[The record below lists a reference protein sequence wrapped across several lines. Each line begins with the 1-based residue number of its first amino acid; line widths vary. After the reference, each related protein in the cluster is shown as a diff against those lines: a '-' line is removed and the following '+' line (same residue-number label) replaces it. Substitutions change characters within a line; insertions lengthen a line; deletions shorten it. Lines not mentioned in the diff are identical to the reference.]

1 MPFRTIIS
9 LLLLAWCCGQAGR
22 AQGEGLRPF
31 QVVCYN
37 VENYFDCVD
46 DSLTDDS
53 EFLPGGIRGWNH
65 ARYRLKQAHVARVLA
80 AIAGWDTPALV
91 GLCEVESRKA
101 LTDLVRY
108 SPLRSF
114 GYEFI
119 HFDSPDVRGVDVAL
133 LYHPFRFF
141 PIRAEAVPVT
151 FADPDERSTRD
162 ILHVEGTTMY
172 DDTLHVLLHHAPSR
186 MGGEAASAHRRLQAA
201 TVLRGVVDS
210 LLAACV
216 HPNVL
221 VMGDF
226 NDYPTDRS
234 LIEVLQAHPVS
245 DSTAILP
252 DRLYNL
258 AYPLHVQG
266 KGTYQ
271 HEGEWGMLDQ
281 IIVSGSLLDEGNR
294 FSTRPARFQVLDSAF
309 LLCEDER
316 HLGRRP
322 FRTYHGMR
330 HLGGYSD
337 HLPVYVDFY

>member
-1 MPFRTIIS
+1 MLFRVVI
-9 LLLLAWCCGQAGR
+9 LLLLAGCGGQAVR
-22 AQGEGLRPF
+22 AQGSGLRPF
-31 QVVCYN
+31 KVVCYN

-46 DSLTDDS
+46 DSLADDS
-53 EFLPGGIRGWNH
+53 EFLPGGLRGWNG
-65 ARYRLKQAHVARVLA
+65 ARYRLKQAHIARVLA
-80 AIAGWDTPALV
+80 ALSGWDTPALV

-133 LYHPFRFF
+133 LYHPYRFF
-141 PIRAEAVPVT
+141 PIRAEAVPVV
-151 FADPDERSTRD
+151 FADPDERPTRD
-162 ILHVEGTTMY
+162 ILYVQGTTMY

-201 TVLRGVVDS
+201 RVLRGVVDS

-216 HPNVL
+216 RPNIL

-234 LIEVLQAHPVS
+234 LVEVLRACPVS
-245 DSTAILP
+245 DSTVIRP
-252 DRLYNL
+252 DQLYNL

-281 IIVSGSLLDEGNR
+281 IIVSGSLLDAGNR
-294 FSTRPARFQVLDSAF
+294 FSTRPARFRVLDAAF

-316 HLGRRP
+316 YLGQRP

-330 HLGGYSD
+330 YQGGYSD
-337 HLPVYVDFY
+337 HLPVYVEFY

>member
-1 MPFRTIIS
+1 MSFRTIIS

-31 QVVCYN
+31 RVVCYN

-133 LYHPFRFF
+133 LYHPYRFF
-141 PIRAEAVPVT
+141 PIRAQAVPVV
-151 FADPDERSTRD
+151 FADPDERPTRD
-162 ILHVEGTTMY
+162 ILYVQGSTMY

-186 MGGEAASAHRRLQAA
+186 MGGEAASAHLPTEAWWRCCGRVLCPTPPLSVPTNCTTSHTRSMCRAGGRTSMRASGGCSTKSSCWAACWMRA
-201 TVLRGVVDS
+201 TVFPPGLPASGCWMPLSCCART
-210 LLAACV
+210 
-216 HPNVL
+216 NV
-221 VMGDF
+221 
-226 NDYPTDRS
+226 
-234 LIEVLQAHPVS
+234 I
-245 DSTAILP
+245 
-252 DRLYNL
+252 
-258 AYPLHVQG
+258 
-266 KGTYQ
+266 
-271 HEGEWGMLDQ
+271 
-281 IIVSGSLLDEGNR
+281 
-294 FSTRPARFQVLDSAF
+294 
-309 LLCEDER
+309 
-316 HLGRRP
+316 
-322 FRTYHGMR
+322 
-330 HLGGYSD
+330 
-337 HLPVYVDFY
+337 